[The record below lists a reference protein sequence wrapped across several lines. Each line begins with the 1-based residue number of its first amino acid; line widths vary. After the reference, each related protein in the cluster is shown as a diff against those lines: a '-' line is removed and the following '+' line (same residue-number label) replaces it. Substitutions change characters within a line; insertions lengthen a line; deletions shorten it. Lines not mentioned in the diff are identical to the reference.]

1 MGLSTISAESF
12 SNVVKSLYAA
22 AVGTEDWSDAL
33 RQLEDF
39 TGSAGAI
46 VDFESASPD
55 LASFCLSGRF
65 PMEQCAEFAVNYM
78 PICKRNA
85 AARENPDRSF
95 LCDSMLLSE
104 SEMDR
109 DPVYEW
115 FGTMGLRYFVGG
127 GLGQAGPYRS
137 SFSLQRS
144 RRQGHAEAD
153 DIEMF
158 KLIRPHV
165 AHAIT
170 LAANINNVASVTRI
184 AEASLGGVRKG
195 VIALEASGR
204 IVFANGHAETLLS
217 EADGLRASNGIL
229 VTSMPSSRRKLEALI
244 RSAAEPALKAAGG
257 WLRIER
263 PSGRP
268 PLAVFVSHFA
278 ASAALSDYGRAAV
291 LLTIHSP
298 YDRQPADGEA
308 LRAIFGLTH
317 TEAAIAVALS
327 AGHDTAS
334 TSLQL
339 GVTVGTVRVHIKA
352 IFRKL
357 GINRQQD
364 LVQIV
369 SNLGR

>member
-1 MGLSTISAESF
+1 MGLSTLSAESF
-12 SNVVKSLYAA
+12 SKTVKSLYAA
-22 AVGTEDWSDAL
+22 AVGSEGWSDAL
-33 RQLEDF
+33 RQVEDF

-46 VDFESASPD
+46 IDFESFSPAAS
-55 LASFCLSGRF
+55 SFCLSGRF
-65 PMEQCAEFAVNYM
+65 PMEQCAEFAINYM

-85 AARENPDRSF
+85 AAREWPDKSF

-127 GLGQAGPYRS
+127 GLGQVGAYRS

-158 KLIRPHV
+158 KLIRPHFV
-165 AHAIT
+165 HAVT
-170 LAANINNVASVTRI
+170 LAASINNLTAITRM
-184 AEASLGGVRKG
+184 AETSLGGVRKG

-204 IVFANGHAETLLS
+204 IVFANGRAESILS
-217 EADGLRASNGIL
+217 EADGLRVSDGML
-229 VTSMPSSRRKLEALI
+229 VTSSQSRRRDLESLI
-244 RSAAEPALKAAGG
+244 RSASEPALNAGGG

-268 PLAVFVSHFA
+268 PLAVFASHFA
-278 ASAALSDYGRAAV
+278 ASPALSDYGRATV

-308 LRAIFGLTH
+308 LRTIFGLTQ

-334 TSLQL
+334 AALQF
-339 GVTVGTVRVHIKA
+339 GVAVGTVRVHIKA